1 MLKSALVIAG
11 TGTRVLASM
20 VRQPNR
26 IEQRSWSTEFARR
39 LASSILE
46 RGANE
51 SNDWLRSKTEL
62 LALKGPVFL
71 KVTWDK
77 VSIGGVPC
85 IRCRPKSGLGASSSA
100 ASGSVATAPILYMHG
115 GGYVIGSA
123 ESYRYTFAKLALAS
137 GAEVIGIDYRLAPE
151 YDVSQAQLDCLTVA
165 KAMIKGGGVREG
177 GAKGT
182 GDGENSRI
190 ILMGDSAGG
199 GLVLSTVL
207 RLKECGLDACL
218 AGCVLLSPWIQ
229 PFSPELLASDYEEF
243 DILGHGI
250 LSHWAASLLVDGKR
264 PDYVD
269 FSETDF
275 KNFPKLYVQASGME
289 VFLPQINTFVERLK
303 QASVEVKY
311 DVFEGQFHVF
321 QTLAPLV
328 LEADAGI
335 AKIAAALAE
344 F

>member
-26 IEQRSWSTEFARR
+26 IEQRSWSSEFARR

-46 RGANE
+46 RGVNE
-51 SNDWLRSKTEL
+51 SNDWLRSKAEL

-77 VSIGGVPC
+77 VNIDGVPC
-85 IRCRPKSGLGASSSA
+85 IRCRPKSG
-100 ASGSVATAPILYMHG
+100 VVDKPPILYMHG

-123 ESYRYTFAKLALAS
+123 ESYRYTLAKLALAT
-137 GAEVIGIDYRLAPE
+137 GAEVIGIDYRLVPE
-151 YDVSQAQLDCLTVA
+151 HDVSQAQLDCLAVA
-165 KAMIKGGGVREG
+165 KSMAKDTGPKGADTEAGGS
-177 GAKGT
+177 GASET
-182 GDGENSRI
+182 RRVV
-190 ILMGDSAGG
+190 LMGDSAGG

-207 RLKECGLDACL
+207 RLKECGLEDYV

-229 PFSPELLASDYEEF
+229 PFNPELLASEHEEF

-250 LSHWAASLLVDGKR
+250 LSHWASSLLVDDKR

-275 KNFPKLYVQASGME
+275 QNFPKLYVQASGME

-303 QASVEVKY
+303 QASVEVEY

-328 LEADAGI
+328 LEADTAI
-335 AKIAAALAE
+335 AKIATALAE